1 MTENDPSAKAANPA
15 AAEAGI
21 VCAKCEELN
30 PAGSK
35 LCTFCGAHLFVTCH
49 RCGHRNQRILA
60 QCAKCG
66 SRLHRSARRH
76 WYKRLFPER
85 GKFSL
90 VHVVL
95 ILIVTLVA
103 YLIIVKVANGS

>member
-1 MTENDPSAKAANPA
+1 MTENDLPANATDKAT
-15 AAEAGI
+15 AEAGV
-21 VCAKCEELN
+21 VCAKCEQLN
-30 PAGSK
+30 PVGSK
-35 LCTFCGAHLFVTCH
+35 LCSYCGAHLFVTCH

-60 QCAKCG
+60 ECTKCG
-66 SRLHRSARRH
+66 SRLHRSAWRH
-76 WYKRLFPER
+76 WHKRLFSEHS
-85 GKFSL
+85 KFTP